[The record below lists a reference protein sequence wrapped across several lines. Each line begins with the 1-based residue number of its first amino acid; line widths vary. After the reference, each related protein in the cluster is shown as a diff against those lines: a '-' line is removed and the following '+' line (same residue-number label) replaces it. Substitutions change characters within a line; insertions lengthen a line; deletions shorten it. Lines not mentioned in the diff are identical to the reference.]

1 MSARILG
8 EHNNM
13 TRSEVAEE
21 VDRRRLDMRDYL
33 NKAFADGQARLVIP
47 KGAADSAEQIRAVIL
62 ANGENINRLRLLDP
76 FRSFPVSGPLR
87 FPVTGSLRRLFILPA
102 LDPDSS
108 EVESSL

>member
-1 MSARILG
+1 
-8 EHNNM
+8 M

-62 ANGENINRLRLLDP
+62 ANGEK
-76 FRSFPVSGPLR
+76 S
-87 FPVTGSLRRLFILPA
+87 TGN
-102 LDPDSS
+102 
-108 EVESSL
+108 

>member
-13 TRSEVAEE
+13 TRSKVAEE
-21 VDRRRLDMRDYL
+21 VDQRRLDMRDYL

-62 ANGENINRLRLLDP
+62 ANGENINRELIDSGHKKTSRVREVQTPSSDP
-76 FRSFPVSGPLR
+76 SRAF
-87 FPVTGSLRRLFILPA
+87 
-102 LDPDSS
+102 S
-108 EVESSL
+108 EAP

>member
-62 ANGENINRLRLLDP
+62 ANGENINRELIDQGFGETRCLHP
-76 FRSFPVSGPLR
+76 SGH
-87 FPVTGSLRRLFILPA
+87 
-102 LDPDSS
+102 
-108 EVESSL
+108 